1 MRLRRL
7 SMAAARLERGPRRW
21 MSVLLVCLSC
31 RAEEQRSVQAGQ
43 SRCLEV
49 TDMKMLSF
57 PPGVTR
63 MDRIRDENEN
73 DLPARAGRD
82 GSDMSGGGTGNVS
95 VEGC

>member
-1 MRLRRL
+1 
-7 SMAAARLERGPRRW
+7 
-21 MSVLLVCLSC
+21 
-31 RAEEQRSVQAGQ
+31 
-43 SRCLEV
+43 
-49 TDMKMLSF
+49 MKMLSF